1 MSKNKNVIQPL
12 QFGLTRVQIEKLAQ
26 LADHFKDVNE
36 FTLIR
41 THESGIG
48 PTDRVRFTLFDNND
62 SNVDIT
68 DVSVW

>member
-1 MSKNKNVIQPL
+1 
-12 QFGLTRVQIEKLAQ
+12 VQIEKLAQ
-26 LADHFKDVNE
+26 IAAHFKEVEE
-36 FTLIR
+36 FTIVR

-48 PTDRVRFTLFDNND
+48 PTDRVRFTLFDKND